1 LLLLHGFT
9 QTGRSWDGV
18 SASLPP
24 ESYRVLAPDLRG
36 HGGAAALRPVTLAAC
51 IDDLLALAPDR
62 FALAGDSMG
71 GRLAVALAR
80 AHPDRVSRLA
90 LISATA
96 GIEDEAERA
105 RRRAADERLAAD
117 IERDGVERFARAW
130 ASQPLFADQPERVR
144 RRAHADRLRNDAPGL
159 AASLRGMGAGA
170 MASLWPRLG
179 ELRGPVVVM
188 AGERDARYVETGRRL
203 ATAIAGAM
211 FVIVPGA
218 GHALPLEA
226 PAAVAAAIAG
236 DADA

>member
-62 FALAGDSMG
+62 FALAGYSMG
-71 GRLAVALAR
+71 GRLALAHRVTRPAL
-80 AHPDRVSRLA
+80 PP
-90 LISATA
+90 ATA